1 MEIIK
6 NNKITEIKSYGND
19 KNKVV
24 IETVATFINYYN
36 FLNTPTKT
44 IIKENDNK
52 LEIRDINYKFQDS
65 PAIELIYSQCQKLII
80 DGQIK
85 EEKTKE
91 DLAKFF
97 NMFPECYKEILE
109 DIKKNSR
116 DSDNFLLK

>member
-36 FLNTPTKT
+36 YLNTPTKT
-44 IIKENDNK
+44 MLKAVDNA

-65 PAIELIYSQCQKLII
+65 PAVELIYSQCQKIVL
-80 DGQIK
+80 DGVVK

-91 DLAKFF
+91 DLARFF
-97 NMFPECYKEILE
+97 NIYPYLFKEILE
-109 DIKKNSR
+109 DIKENSS
-116 DSDNFLLK
+116 DSDNFLLN